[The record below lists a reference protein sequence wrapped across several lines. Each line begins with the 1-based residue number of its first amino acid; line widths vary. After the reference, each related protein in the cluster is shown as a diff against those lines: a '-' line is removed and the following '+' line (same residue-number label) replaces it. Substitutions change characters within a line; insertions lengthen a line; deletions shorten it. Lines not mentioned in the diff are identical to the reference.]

1 MQAAAF
7 GVIAAAPLILGEY
20 QLTLLIY
27 VGLSAIVALGL
38 VVLTGRAGLSSFG
51 QAAFVGIGAY
61 TSAILTIRAGVSPWL
76 GLLPA
81 LVLCGAV
88 AWGFGAVMARLSGH
102 YLSLATIAFGASM
115 YFLFGA
121 LDVTGGQSGL
131 AGIAPLSVG
140 GVALSAAWPNY
151 LIVWGVVLGSVVT
164 LQSLL
169 ASRMGRAICALKE
182 HALMAEAMG
191 VDTAAAKIAVFV
203 LACVMAGFVGWFY
216 AHVQRFVNPSP
227 FSLGAGIEYVFM
239 AVLGGAEMLWGAVAG
254 AVIVTLLK
262 PVLQARLPGIL
273 GVSGNFESVVF
284 GGIVILLFQFA
295 ADGLLPRLR
304 DGLGWGGVRPRRIGA
319 DDLARRDGVLASGR
333 AGEVLAVTGARKSF
347 GAIKANDGAGLA
359 VSAGEIVALIGP
371 NGAGKSTFFDLV
383 SGVTR
388 ADGGS
393 FRLAGQEIGGL
404 SSRRIA
410 ALGVSRSFQH
420 VRLVGDLSVID
431 NVALG
436 AHRRGRRSLV
446 AAMLGLGRAEE
457 ASMLGCA
464 MARLRDVGLEGLA
477 WQTAASLALGQQRIL
492 EIARALASDPMLLLL
507 DEPAAG
513 LRHAEKQALAGQI
526 RALRARGLAVLLVE
540 HDMDFVMTLADRVVV
555 MQFGRVIASGT
566 PQQVQSDPVVQDAY
580 LGAEP

>member
-1 MQAAAF
+1 MRRAAPVAAA
-7 GVIAAAPLILGEY
+7 GVIAAAPLVLGEY
-20 QLTLLIY
+20 QLALLIY
-27 VGLSAIVALGL
+27 VGLAAIVALGL

-51 QAAFVGIGAY
+51 QAAFVGISAY
-61 TSAILTIRAGVSPWL
+61 TSAILTTQAGVSPWL
-76 GLLPA
+76 ALLPA
-81 LVLCGAV
+81 LALSGVV
-88 AWGFGAVMARLSGH
+88 AWGFGAIMARLSGH
-102 YLSLATIAFGASM
+102 YLSLATIAFGAAM

-121 LDVTGGQSGL
+121 LDIIGGQSGMS
-131 AGIAPLSVG
+131 GIPPLSVG
-140 GVALSAAWPNY
+140 GVALTRAWPNY
-151 LIVWGVVLGSVVT
+151 LIVWGVVLASLWM
-164 LQSLL
+164 LQSVL

-191 VDTAAAKIAVFV
+191 IDTGAAKTAVFV

-227 FSLGAGIEYVFM
+227 FSLAAGIEYVFM

-254 AVIVTLLK
+254 AAIVTLLK
-262 PVLQARLPGIL
+262 PILQARLPGLL
-273 GVSGNFESVVF
+273 GAAGNFESVVF

-304 DGLGWGGVRPRRIGA
+304 DRLGWGEIRPRPVGA
-319 DDLARRDGVLASGR
+319 DGLPRRALASG
-333 AGEVLAVTGARKSF
+333 EVLSVSGARKAF
-347 GAIKANDGAGLA
+347 GAVQANDGVGLA
-359 VSAGEIVALIGP
+359 VAAGEIVALIGP

-388 ADGGS
+388 ADAGS
-393 FRLAGQEIGGL
+393 FRLAGREIGAM
-404 SSRRIA
+404 SSRQIA

-436 AHRRGRRSLV
+436 AHRRGGRSLL

-457 ASMLGCA
+457 AAMLGCA
-464 MARLRDVGLEGLA
+464 MARLRDVGLESLA
-477 WQTAASLALGQQRIL
+477 WQKAGSLALGQQRIL
-492 EIARALASDPMLLLL
+492 EIARALAADPILLLL

-513 LRHAEKQALAGQI
+513 LRHAEKQALAGHI
-526 RALRARGLAVLLVE
+526 RALRAQGLAVLLVE

-566 PQQVQSDPVVQDAY
+566 PQQVQNDPVVQDAY